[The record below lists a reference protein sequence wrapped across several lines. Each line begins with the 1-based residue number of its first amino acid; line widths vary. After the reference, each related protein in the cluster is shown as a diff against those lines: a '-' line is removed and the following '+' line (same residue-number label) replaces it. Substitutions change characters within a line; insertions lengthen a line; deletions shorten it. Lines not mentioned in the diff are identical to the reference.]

1 MGWLPPVLAAFLA
14 DETPVQFIEGLS
26 GWTAAAMLG
35 ATLGWLMFVY
45 LPAKDKQLTAL
56 FELHVRTEGE
66 RRADFK
72 DTMRSLIRAFL
83 EHRMDGPQPPEG
95 R

>member
-1 MGWLPPVLAAFLA
+1 VGWLPPVLAAFFA
-14 DETPVQFIEGLS
+14 EESAAAFIEGAS

-35 ATLGWLMFVY
+35 AVLGWLMFVY
-45 LPAKDKQLTAL
+45 IPNKDKQLTQL

-83 EHRMDGPQPPEG
+83 EHKTDGPHPPEG